1 MWIEKIELKNFGK
14 FHEKTIEFSPGLNVV
29 YGGNESGKTTIH
41 SFLLGMLFG
50 MEKARGRS
58 KEDIYGMYEPWNTA
72 SYYTGSMIMQI
83 AGKRFGLE
91 RNFYHKEKTA
101 VLQNLEDKEELSVE
115 FGDLQMLLGGI
126 TKENYQNTYCIRQA
140 GFMADA
146 TLADA
151 LESYMADVSNS
162 GGGSVRIAAAQAEL
176 QKKKREAEKEKKR
189 LETLR
194 EDKIRQLSMEA
205 ELLKKDIVFQKN
217 SELAEVLKRQEA
229 EEKRRQEEK
238 KEAEEFQYQQRKK
251 RFRLMSVAI
260 ILLLLGMGIFAA
272 GGILRPIGILCMTF
286 AVAGL
291 LWTKLSDRGNREMPR
306 KPSELQN
313 ELAEGLAQMKEQW
326 KEKENRCYNL
336 EEQLYELSMP
346 TQEELALEEDC
357 AALQLAAEVMDKI
370 AGQIYEE
377 ISDELHEAVSGN
389 LSRITNGRY
398 DSIILDEKLRLF
410 IWENG
415 RKIPVSQ
422 LSRGTLEQAYLA
434 MRLAV
439 GSILM
444 KEEPMPVLLD
454 EIFGMYD
461 DKRLAD
467 TLTWLAKYPG
477 QMILFS
483 CQKRE
488 LEILEEYGVSY
499 HRIELD

>member
-1 MWIEKIELKNFGK
+1 
-14 FHEKTIEFSPGLNVV
+14 
-29 YGGNESGKTTIH
+29 
-41 SFLLGMLFG
+41 
-50 MEKARGRS
+50 
-58 KEDIYGMYEPWNTA
+58 
-72 SYYTGSMIMQI
+72 
-83 AGKRFGLE
+83 
-91 RNFYHKEKTA
+91 
-101 VLQNLEDKEELSVE
+101 
-115 FGDLQMLLGGI
+115 
-126 TKENYQNTYCIRQA
+126 
-140 GFMADA
+140 
-146 TLADA
+146 
-151 LESYMADVSNS
+151 
-162 GGGSVRIAAAQAEL
+162 
-176 QKKKREAEKEKKR
+176 
-189 LETLR
+189 
-194 EDKIRQLSMEA
+194 
-205 ELLKKDIVFQKN
+205 
-217 SELAEVLKRQEA
+217 
-229 EEKRRQEEK
+229 
-238 KEAEEFQYQQRKK
+238 
-251 RFRLMSVAI
+251 
-260 ILLLLGMGIFAA
+260 
-272 GGILRPIGILCMTF
+272 
-286 AVAGL
+286 
-291 LWTKLSDRGNREMPR
+291 MPR

-357 AALQLAAEVMDKI
+357 AALQMAAEVMDKI

-467 TLTWLAKYPG
+467 TLMWLAKYPG